1 MTPMKETEAS
11 WRRLPADIWLKIL
24 GLLLDDDTSCAG
36 AAAVSRQWQAVIK
49 PRNFARIKI
58 TPARLADFDSM
69 TYRNRHLVRYLWLC
83 LELEEC
89 CYPNFRRVTIADHHL
104 ISTSFRTLFGNL
116 RSWDSHGNLTLDI
129 SIYSPSDMK
138 FETDYLTVE
147 PDIPA
152 CEINNNNKWAG
163 KEIRRRCVLDDDLK
177 AHFRSLMSKRRGCGH
192 IEKRQYGEWL
202 AAGFSRRVRPASG
215 MGGEEEYT
223 PMSSVEMEFQLEP
236 GHLIWRRLP
245 SVPVVTSVLLRQQS
259 RRRWHTKRI
268 SGLLSRL
275 PRIQEIHYEPWREWL
290 QRRQDLQDDDFMD
303 LVQSLPSTL
312 KNLVLFEIF
321 NQHYVAILRDCPP
334 VRAPSLNLSQ
344 AIAQASLNLECLSA
358 SYLADASFFFDAC
371 DPSMMWPN
379 LRSMALT
386 SQLLRPDTSKK
397 TINALLQ
404 KAATAVFGMPK
415 LETLEIWNGRKG
427 VAALLRYQPS
437 RATLTWKA
445 TWELDI
451 SSSVI
456 QAFEK
461 IGPTHCVGK
470 CDVVKE
476 LLDVGLIDPHGDA
489 INVLKHV
496 CTILRPIS
504 LQQILT
510 EEKFLQSTT

>member
-1 MTPMKETEAS
+1 MTPIKETEAS

-36 AAAVSRQWQAVIK
+36 AAAVSRQWQAVIE
-49 PRNFARIKI
+49 PRTFARIKI
-58 TPARLADFDSM
+58 TPARLADFNSM

-83 LELEEC
+83 LELEE
-89 CYPNFRRVTIADHHL
+89 YPPLFGRLTNADNHL
-104 ISTSFRTLFGNL
+104 IATSFWTLFENL
-116 RSWDSHGNLTLDI
+116 SSWDPHGKLTLDI
-129 SIYSPSDMK
+129 SIHSPSDANSE
-138 FETDYLTVE
+138 FDYLTFE
-147 PDIPA
+147 SDIPV
-152 CEINNNNKWAG
+152 CEIDHDKWAG
-163 KEIRRRCVLDDDLK
+163 KEIQRRHVMRGGVIPQ
-177 AHFRSLMSKRRGCGH
+177 HFGGLMSKLPG
-192 IEKRQYGEWL
+192 YGRL
-202 AAGFSRRVRPASG
+202 AKEQALKQFNSAQGFG
-215 MGGEEEYT
+215 MTEYEDHL
-223 PMSSVEMEFQLEP
+223 MSSMISINEANARDPDNLLEP
-236 GHLIWRRLP
+236 GLVIWQRLP
-245 SVPVVTSVLLRQQS
+245 T
-259 RRRWHTKRI
+259 
-268 SGLLSRL
+268 
-275 PRIQEIHYEPWREWL
+275 EIHYESWREWTKYS
-290 QRRQDLQDDDFMD
+290 QDHRDGRYKD

-312 KNLVLFEIF
+312 KNLVLFENF
-321 NQHYVAILRDCPP
+321 NQHYAAILRDCPP

-386 SQLLRPDTSKK
+386 SQLLRPETSKR

-404 KAATAVFGMPK
+404 KAATAVLGMPK

-476 LLDVGLIDPHGDA
+476 LLDVGLIDSHGDA

-496 CTILRPIS
+496 CTVLRPIS